1 MILTIPAPEFPPV
14 RRKKTGKLS
23 PVNVWLNANGRA
35 HRQAEVPIIRAWREA
50 GRAASAGLPQ
60 RDGRTRIVAYVFKP
74 RRGRY
79 DPGNLYAVAKAAVDG
94 LVDSGILVDDD
105 WKHLDGPDMR
115 HGGIGPA
122 RLVLVIEP
130 AETHAGIA
138 A

>member
-1 MILTIPAPEFPPV
+1 MIVTVPAPVFPPV
-14 RRKKTGKLS
+14 RKKTTGKLT

-50 GRAASAGLPQ
+50 GRAASAGGP
-60 RDGRTRIVAYVFKP
+60 RFEERVRIVAYVFKP

-94 LVDSGILVDDD
+94 LVDSGILEDDD
-105 WKHLDGPDMR
+105 WVHLDGPDMR

-122 RLVLVIEP
+122 RLVLTIEP
-130 AETHAGIA
+130 AENRIETA

>member
-1 MILTIPAPEFPPV
+1 M
-14 RRKKTGKLS
+14 
-23 PVNVWLNANGRA
+23 
-35 HRQAEVPIIRAWREA
+35 
-50 GRAASAGLPQ
+50 
-60 RDGRTRIVAYVFKP
+60 FKP

-79 DPGNLYAVAKAAVDG
+79 DPGNLYPVGKAAVDG